1 MSWTPRV
8 CQLLDLSS
16 EVKKMEWG
24 PGGPEA
30 GVLGVGS
37 VGWTAARV
45 RCGPSPGVVRL
56 RGIGAGVRGRLDCL
70 RLSRH
75 PPIAP
80 EFPAYVAPVACSLL
94 IWSPG
99 AT

>member
-45 RCGPSPGVVRL
+45 RCGLNFSFNKLWKSPNVS
-56 RGIGAGVRGRLDCL
+56 I
-70 RLSRH
+70 
-75 PPIAP
+75 
-80 EFPAYVAPVACSLL
+80 EFGYA
-94 IWSPG
+94 WNDSPRSDIHKIPKYNKPR
-99 AT
+99 T